1 MNVIVDYQAGNLANL
16 KNALNYLGLDNQIAS
31 NAKAIEKASRILM
44 PGVGAFQPAMESL
57 RQSGMV
63 EAILEKIDAGVPFL
77 GICLGLQLLFTE
89 GREGGRHQGL
99 GIIEGVVVRFE
110 HELKIPQMGWNQVVF
125 CRKDPLFRNI
135 PDNSHFYFVHSYHG
149 IPQNS
154 EITLART
161 DYGLPFTSVVHSG
174 NVWGVQFHPE
184 KSQTVGLELLNNFC
198 HF

>member
-31 NAKAIEKASRILM
+31 NAKTIEKASRILM

-154 EITLART
+154 EITLAQT
-161 DYGLPFTSVVHSG
+161 DYGVPFTSVLHSG